1 MLPTILFV
9 SADWPAGVA
18 SSVTVERFGRIVPV
32 STILEGAQKLAER
45 TFGLVIVDHRH
56 VDEDLRPLLRAAKA
70 RRCNVLV
77 AADPP
82 DRRRQARAP
91 SAIQALIDRAAN
103 ALASQYS
110 AEVRPLGRC
119 VGQAVEQIR
128 AGYRAPL
135 TVSTIAKA
143 IHVSPSHLAHRFRS
157 ETGMTVK
164 EYVTRV
170 RVEMAQRLLLETNA
184 KLESIADAVGF
195 CDAPH
200 LSRVFVQYTRQRP
213 GEYRR
218 QPA

>member
-9 SADWPAGVA
+9 TADWPTGIAF
-18 SSVTVERFGRIVPV
+18 SITVERFARIVPV
-32 STILEGAQKLAER
+32 ATVFDGVRTLAER
-45 TFGLVIVDHRH
+45 AFGLVVVDQTRT
-56 VDEDLRPLLRAAKA
+56 DDDLRPLLRAAKA
-70 RRCNVLV
+70 RACNVLV
-77 AADPP
+77 VSDSLERAAD
-82 DRRRQARAP
+82 
-91 SAIQALIDRAAN
+91 
-103 ALASQYS
+103 ALASHLG
-110 AEVRPLGRC
+110 RPPELRPPGRC
-119 VGQAVEQIR
+119 VSQAIEEIR
-128 AGYRAPL
+128 GNYRAPL
-135 TVSTIAKA
+135 TVSAIARA

-170 RVEMAQRLLLETNA
+170 RVEMARRMLLETDA

-218 QPA
+218 SPA

>member
-9 SADWPAGVA
+9 TADWPTGIAL
-18 SSVTVERFGRIVPV
+18 SITVERFARIVPV
-32 STILEGAQKLAER
+32 ATVFDGVRTLAER
-45 TFGLVIVDHRH
+45 AFGLVVVDQTRT
-56 VDEDLRPLLRAAKA
+56 EDDLAPLLKAAKA
-70 RRCNVLV
+70 RACNVLV
-77 AADPP
+77 VSGREAGGPM
-82 DRRRQARAP
+82 
-91 SAIQALIDRAAN
+91 AIQALVDRVAN
-103 ALASQYS
+103 ALASHLG
-110 AEVRPLGRC
+110 RPPELRPPGRC
-119 VGQAVEQIR
+119 VSQAIEQIR
-128 AGYRAPL
+128 GNYRAPL
-135 TVSTIAKA
+135 TVSAIARA

-170 RVEMAQRLLLETNA
+170 RVEMARRMLLETDA

-218 QPA
+218 SPA